1 MKCRKIISALAL
13 IAFLPGCGYKLG
25 GIETIFE
32 NKIDNIAIFLEAN
45 SLPEFEQIL
54 ANAGYVISKEDYSF
68 SISILDYK
76 VKKEVISVTS
86 SAKENEFKL
95 TASAILII
103 KDKNNA
109 ILYNKSVD
117 ASKDHK
123 FSSSNINS
131 SVTEEK
137 IIEDDILK
145 ALQINI
151 LNIIATI

>member
-1 MKCRKIISALAL
+1 MTCKKIISALTL
-13 IAFLPGCGYKLG
+13 ITFLSGCGYKLG

-32 NKIDNIAIFLEAN
+32 IKIGNVTIFLKAN
-45 SLPEFEQIL
+45 SLPGFEQIL
-54 ANAGYVISKEDYSF
+54 ANAGYLISKEDYNY

-103 KDKNNA
+103 KNQNNET
-109 ILYNKSVD
+109 LYNKSVD
-117 ASKDHK
+117 SSKDHK

-131 SVTEEK
+131 SVTEEQ
-137 IIEDDILK
+137 IINDDILK

>member
-13 IAFLPGCGYKLG
+13 ITFLSGCGYKLG

-54 ANAGYVISKEDYSF
+54 ANAGYLISKEDYSF